1 MTLHQI
7 CSGLEVDKVDGY
19 SAILCDLDGCLI
31 AGGAALPGAREFT
44 AAVGDRLWI
53 VSNNSSDTAR
63 SLSIRLADLGISVSE
78 DRILL
83 AGEQAVVHLN
93 KVSPKVGLRCLT
105 DAPVR
110 QKAELLGFNLSPKQA
125 EYVLLGR
132 MASFNLYCLEQAI
145 ADLKEGARLLVA
157 NIDKTHP
164 DQDGNPVPETGAWL
178 AALEACL
185 PELIYECF
193 GKPSTYLLSAA
204 IQRSG
209 TLPESG
215 VFVGDNPETDGEA
228 ARLMG
233 MDFTE
238 IRRTSAPPF
247 TVASGNK
254 PPAVRTI

>member
-1 MTLHQI
+1 MAGHRI
-7 CSGLEVDKVDGY
+7 CSGLEVDKVVGY
-19 SAILCDLDGCLI
+19 AAVLCDLDGCLI

-44 AAVGDRLWI
+44 AVVGERLWI

-63 SLSIRLADLGISVSE
+63 SLSNRLSDLGISVSE

-93 KVSPKVGLRCLT
+93 EVSPKVGLRCLT

-110 QKAELLGFNLSPKQA
+110 QMAELLGFNLSPKRA
-125 EYVLLGR
+125 KYVLLDR
-132 MASFNLYCLEQAI
+132 MASFNLHCLEQAI
-145 ADLKEGARLLVA
+145 ADLNEGARLLVA

-185 PELIYECF
+185 PGLTYECF
-193 GKPSTYLLSAA
+193 GKPSTHLLSAA

-209 TLPESG
+209 TLPERS

-233 MDFTE
+233 MDFME
-238 IRRTSAPPF
+238 INRTSAPSL
-247 TVASGNK
+247 TVAAGNK
-254 PPAVRTI
+254 PLAVRTI